1 MTFGMPL
8 SQWFNKN
15 FTPLNPSIF
24 GQCWQIYLLLATELW
39 PIDFIITKSS
49 YCSSHLLQGCQRLQD
64 VLFFLFHLLEN
75 PDAHVLKYLGFFCT
89 AVLSIE
95 FVLRSMFVSRG
106 SKYCHLQG
114 LSLHCFASLY
124 LASYTCRSYSTH
136 WRILKQ
142 WCLLCKTP
150 FLL

>member
-64 VLFFLFHLLEN
+64 VLFYLFHLLEN
-75 PDAHVLKYLGFFCT
+75 PDAHVLKYLVFFLHYCFINWVCFT
-89 AVLSIE
+89 FYVCVPGEQVLSPAGIVTAL
-95 FVLRSMFVSRG
+95 FCFIVPSIL
-106 SKYCHLQG
+106 HLQVI
-114 LSLHCFASLY
+114 LY
-124 LASYTCRSYSTH
+124 P
-136 WRILKQ
+136 LKDF
-142 WCLLCKTP
+142 KTVVSP
-150 FLL
+150 L